1 MKSKKIT
8 TILFFLLSLNL
19 IYSQK
24 NIEKLSEYTA
34 SNGITYKI
42 GDDIQLG
49 RGTGKH
55 GKFKF
60 VNNAGTG
67 YITKYEN
74 HQLEASFASVIMTI
88 KKIKR
93 HDTKNQIGVI
103 FSVSGIEVW
112 NCALDI
118 ENAIESCE
126 IEACKSKISIEK
138 TENLENLENTNKN
151 KYENLEEY
159 KTSNGEVYKLG
170 GRLKLNEGSAQNG
183 NFVFIT
189 ESANGAMNF
198 NPGAQLKAKY
208 EGSEIV
214 IKQIIKYNL
223 KRLNGTYFTIDIQG
237 KMKSCIIDIE
247 NAIATCEVEKCN
259 EKVQKV
265 EVKGPVSDNYDKLKK
280 LKTLLDEGILTQ
292 EEFDAEKKKI
302 LEQDE

>member
-8 TILFFLLSLNL
+8 AALILVLSLNL
-19 IYSQK
+19 VYGQK
-24 NIEKLSEYTA
+24 SIEKLSEYTA
-34 SNGITYKI
+34 SNGITYRI
-42 GDDIQLG
+42 GDDIKLG
-49 RGTGKH
+49 RGTGMH
-55 GKFKF
+55 GNFKF

-67 YITKYEN
+67 YITKHEN
-74 HQLEASFASVIMTI
+74 HQLGASFASVIMTI

-93 HDTKNQIGVI
+93 HNTKKQKGII

-118 ENAIESCE
+118 ENAIASCE
-126 IEACKSKISIEK
+126 IEACKSQSAIVETEK
-138 TENLENLENTNKN
+138 PENTSNKN
-151 KYENLEEY
+151 YEKMEEY
-159 KTSNGEVYKLG
+159 LASNGEVYKIG
-170 GRLKLNEGSAQNG
+170 SRLKLNEGSAQNG
-183 NFVFIT
+183 NFIFIT
-189 ESANGAMNF
+189 ESSNDVMNF

-208 EGSEIV
+208 EGTEIV
-214 IKQIIKYNL
+214 IKQIKKYNL
-223 KRLNGTYFTIDIQG
+223 KRLDGTYFTIDIEG
-237 KMKSCIIDIE
+237 KMKNFIIDIE

-265 EVKGPVSDNYDKLKK
+265 EISEHIPDKYDKLKK